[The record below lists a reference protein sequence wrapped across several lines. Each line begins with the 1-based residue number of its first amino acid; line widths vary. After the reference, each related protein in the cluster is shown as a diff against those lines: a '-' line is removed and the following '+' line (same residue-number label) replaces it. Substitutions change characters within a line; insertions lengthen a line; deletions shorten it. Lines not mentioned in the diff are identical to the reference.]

1 MDNANGRFIKDI
13 LKPAFSGKT
22 TAIAKA
28 TKMSVPK
35 KVVIVAY
42 DVNIKKSQIKEGIDN
57 RSIKKMTD
65 KLRDTIFGY
74 LKYNYIDKKLGIRLS
89 ESAYAISLQITQK
102 RLFDIINEMIENSGV
117 KEHVSFSIIPLIN
130 PASLRGNT
138 TNQKW
143 LDENLPTC

>member
-35 KVVIVAY
+35 KVVVVAY
-42 DVNIKKSQIKEGIDN
+42 DVSIKKTLIKEERDK
-57 RSIKKMTD
+57 RAIKKMTD
-65 KLRDTIFGY
+65 ELRDTIFGY
-74 LKYNYIDKKLGIRLS
+74 LKYHYIDKNLGIRLS

-102 RLFDIINEMIENSGV
+102 RLFDIIKEMIENSGV
-117 KEHVSFSIIPLIN
+117 KEHVSFSIIPLIK
-130 PASLRGNT
+130 PASLGGYT

-143 LDENLPTC
+143 LDDNLPSC